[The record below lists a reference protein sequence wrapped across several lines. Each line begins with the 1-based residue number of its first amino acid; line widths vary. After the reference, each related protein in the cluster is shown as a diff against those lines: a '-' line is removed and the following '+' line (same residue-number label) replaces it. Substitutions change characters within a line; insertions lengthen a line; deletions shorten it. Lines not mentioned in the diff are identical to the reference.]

1 MDTKNRLKKL
11 LKSEHFR
18 KTYNCTDFGTIIKQ
32 IFVPIPVYRKRKG
45 IDSCDKEEIL
55 TGPGVIK
62 LVSQYMGPE
71 HVAFVEKACEYTRLL
86 HMTDSLENQA
96 NPTLFI
102 LSKSQVY

>member
-18 KTYNCTDFGTIIKQ
+18 KKTYNCTDFGTIIKQ
-32 IFVPIPVYRKRKG
+32 IFVPIPVLPKKERG
-45 IDSCDKEEIL
+45 IDSCDKRRNFNG
-55 TGPGVIK
+55 TRC
-62 LVSQYMGPE
+62 
-71 HVAFVEKACEYTRLL
+71 HKAHANTRLL